1 MNILFL
7 TFSQFIRDLS
17 KRGIYTDLMR
27 KFAREGHN
35 IFIVCP
41 LERRL
46 KQNTNLSI
54 NGNVQTLGVKTLN
67 ITKSNFLEKGVGV
80 ILVEY
85 QFKHA
90 IKKYFADIDFDLVLY
105 STPPITFSK
114 IISFVKKKKGAKSYL
129 LLKDIFPQGAVDLGV
144 LSKKSLFYSYF
155 RKKEKELYMLSDYI
169 GCMSP
174 ANVKYILEHNP
185 DVRKDRVEVCPN
197 SIEPRKNT
205 EVVDRKEIFSKY
217 NIPEDKVILLYG
229 GNLGK
234 PQGVDFLIEVL
245 DSNASNSEI
254 FFLIAGSGTEYNKLK
269 NWIINK
275 QPSNVLLLPA
285 IPVDDY
291 ERIVQLSDVGLIFL
305 DRRFTIPNYP
315 SRLLSYLENK
325 IPVLMAIDRNTDV
338 GKIAEENG
346 YGLWSESG
354 DLNAFNKNLNHLVSN
369 KELRLKMGE
378 KGYQY
383 LIKNYTVDNSYRI
396 IMSHFR

>member
-46 KQNTNLSI
+46 KQDTNLSV

-85 QFKHA
+85 QFKRA
-90 IKKYFADIDFDLVLY
+90 IKKYFADIEFDLVLY

-144 LSKKSLFYSYF
+144 LSKKSLFYCYF
-155 RKKEKELYMLSDYI
+155 RKKEKKLYDLSDYI

-174 ANVKYILEHNP
+174 ANVNYVLKHNP
-185 DVRKDRVEVCPN
+185 EIGKDRVEVCPN
-197 SIEPRKNT
+197 SIEPRKNG
-205 EVVDRKEIFSKY
+205 EAVDRKEIFSKY

-269 NWIINK
+269 NWIVNK
-275 QPSNVLLLPA
+275 KPANVLLLPA

-291 ERIVQLSDVGLIFL
+291 ERMVQLSDIGLIFL

-315 SRLLSYLENK
+315 SRLLSYMENK
-325 IPVLMAIDRNTDV
+325 IPVLMATDRNTDI
-338 GKIAEENG
+338 GTIAENNG
-346 YGLWSESG
+346 YGMWSESG
-354 DLNAFNKNLNHLVSN
+354 DLDAFNKNLNYMILN

-396 IMSHFR
+396 IMSHFK